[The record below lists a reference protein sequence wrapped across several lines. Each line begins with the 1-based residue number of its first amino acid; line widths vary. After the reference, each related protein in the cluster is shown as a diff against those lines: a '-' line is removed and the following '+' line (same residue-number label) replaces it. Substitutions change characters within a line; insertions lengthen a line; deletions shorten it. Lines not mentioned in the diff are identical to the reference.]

1 MKHTKNKN
9 SCTKKKNRS
18 SNRGGSSKRGGS
30 RKKGSRTKSSRKRGG
45 SPGLDKLG
53 YGWDGSNKK
62 TWPGMKSNK
71 NAITQSNHLKVSPYG
86 VPVGGVNL
94 PYSTYADK
102 TGNSSKKVPKN
113 KFKLIG
119 GYTYGDNTS
128 TRKNSGRKNSNR
140 RKGSA
145 KKNSSAKNNSSAKR
159 DKKPQSGG
167 FFFEDVKNF
176 GRYLANG
183 VKTRVNGARGISAP
197 DGVMPTDQPYI
208 NKNVKVIISDPVDV
222 EGIYSSN
229 SESVAKL

>member
-1 MKHTKNKN
+1 MKYMKNKN
-9 SCTKKKNRS
+9 SCTKKKGHS
-18 SNRGGSSKRGGS
+18 SKRGGSSKRCGS
-30 RKKGSRTKSSRKRGG
+30 RKKGSTTKSSRKQGG

-102 TGNSSKKVPKN
+102 TGNSSKKVPNN

-128 TRKNSGRKNSNR
+128 TRKKYARKNSTK
-140 RKGSA
+140 RKG
-145 KKNSSAKNNSSAKR
+145 SAKNNSSTKR

-183 VKTRVNGARGISAP
+183 VKTRVNGSRGISAP

-208 NKNVKVIISDPVDV
+208 DKDVKVIISDPVDV